1 MIKKFKCQRDIEVV
15 LLNKHGNFFLELS
28 GGAYELLKIAIEEY
42 FHEHEIYKLDP
53 KLKMDEEGLCISVS
67 YSIKNRNSNKQIYRA
82 ILFHTTGRIE
92 VNGHGKD
99 LFLEHL
105 KEIIKLMESKGNCS
119 QLNRLLEH
127 QIREYMRKFPTGNV
141 ENKTSKKYVGRET
154 DLTYAHS
161 REIMSVIKTQNEYR
175 HDNASG
181 DVSLVDQNSRGE
193 KDTSRDALLVPSEQ
207 KESNVASGDASL
219 VPLQKQK

>member
-1 MIKKFKCQRDIEVV
+1 
-15 LLNKHGNFFLELS
+15 
-28 GGAYELLKIAIEEY
+28 
-42 FHEHEIYKLDP
+42 
-53 KLKMDEEGLCISVS
+53 MDEEGLCINVS
-67 YSIKNRNSNKQIYRA
+67 YSIKDRNSNKQIYRA
-82 ILFHTTGRIE
+82 NLFHTTGRIE

-127 QIREYMRKFPTGNV
+127 QIREYMRKFPTGNF

-154 DLTYAHS
+154 DLTHAHS
-161 REIMSVIKTQNEYR
+161 RVIMSVIKAQNEYR
-175 HDNASG
+175 HDNAGG
-181 DVSLVDQNSRGE
+181 DASLADQNSRGE
-193 KDTSRDALLVPSEQ
+193 KDTSRDALLVPLQKQKGANVSGDASLADQISRGEKDTSRDALLVPSEQ
-207 KESNVASGDASL
+207 RESNAASGDASL

>member
-1 MIKKFKCQRDIEVV
+1 M
-15 LLNKHGNFFLELS
+15 
-28 GGAYELLKIAIEEY
+28 
-42 FHEHEIYKLDP
+42 
-53 KLKMDEEGLCISVS
+53 
-67 YSIKNRNSNKQIYRA
+67 
-82 ILFHTTGRIE
+82 FHTTGRIE
-92 VNGHGKD
+92 VNGHGKY

-154 DLTYAHS
+154 DLTHAHS
-161 REIMSVIKTQNEYR
+161 RVIMSVIKAQNEYR

-181 DVSLVDQNSRGE
+181 DASLVDQNSRGE

-207 KESNVASGDASL
+207 KESNAASGDASL

>member
-1 MIKKFKCQRDIEVV
+1 MNKRIYLYTPAKYENFRLNKKKALDKIFYQCQRDIEVV
-15 LLNKHGNFFLELS
+15 LLNKHGNFVLELS

-82 ILFHTTGRIE
+82 NLFHTTGRIE
-92 VNGHGKD
+92 VNWHGND

-141 ENKTSKKYVGRET
+141 ENKKRKKYVGRET
-154 DLTYAHS
+154 DITQAHS
-161 REIMSVIKTQNEYR
+161 REQC
-175 HDNASG
+175 
-181 DVSLVDQNSRGE
+181 Q
-193 KDTSRDALLVPSEQ
+193 
-207 KESNVASGDASL
+207 
-219 VPLQKQK
+219 